1 MINAKRIATIL
12 VSMGLLIIMTGCHP
26 RVMRHV
32 GRAALVGAVVA
43 GSAVAV
49 AAHHAHH
56 HHARCGH
63 HRQHHHGRW
72 VYHSEGHW
80 EYYDPDD
87 DRWYRYE
94 D

>member
-1 MINAKRIATIL
+1 MTYGKRIAYIL
-12 VSMGLLIIMTGCHP
+12 VSMAVLIIISGCHP

-32 GRAALVGAVVA
+32 GRAALVGAVVT
-43 GSAVAV
+43 GTAVAV

-63 HRQHHHGRW
+63 HREHHHGRW
-72 VYHSEGHW
+72 VYHNEGRW
-80 EYYDPDD
+80 EYYDEHER
-87 DRWYRYE
+87 RWYHYR